1 MATVDQFMNLDDWLT
16 EAEVFEENSRQIA
29 ALPDGSSDA
38 VDEGEDTGSY
48 NIASAVGNAVATAGP
63 SWIDNL
69 LTNVGNTIGPAAL
82 SYGIEQLFPGST
94 SAQRQMAG
102 YQGGI
107 PEYDVLRARV
117 PNIPDP
123 TRRPGSG
130 GQRYFT
136 DTQYVPRGQ
145 GNALQTDATAIA
157 ALNAANPAREVKMA
171 GGGIAELS
179 KGRYLGGATDGM
191 ADKVPANIDGQQE
204 ARLSH
209 GEFVVPAD
217 VVSHLGNGNSDA
229 GAKSLYSMM
238 DRIRKA
244 RTGNKKQ
251 GKKINARKMLP
262 A

>member
-1 MATVDQFMNLDDWLT
+1 
-16 EAEVFEENSRQIA
+16 
-29 ALPDGSSDA
+29 
-38 VDEGEDTGSY
+38 
-48 NIASAVGNAVATAGP
+48 
-63 SWIDNL
+63 
-69 LTNVGNTIGPAAL
+69 
-82 SYGIEQLFPGST
+82 
-94 SAQRQMAG
+94 MAG

-107 PEYDVLRARV
+107 PQYDVLRERV

-145 GNALQTDATAIA
+145 GNALQTDAAAIA

-171 GGGIAELS
+171 AGGIAELS
-179 KGRYLGGATDGM
+179 KGRYLDGATDGM

-229 GAKSLYSMM
+229 GAKALFAMM
-238 DRIRKA
+238 DRVRKV
-244 RTGNKKQ
+244 RTGSKKQ

>member
-1 MATVDQFMNLDDWLT
+1 MYLDLDDWLT
-16 EAEVFEENSRQIA
+16 EAEALEDYNRQIA
-29 ALPDGSSDA
+29 ALPDGYDGYG
-38 VDEGEDTGSY
+38 VDEGADQGPGT
-48 NIASAVGNAVATAGP
+48 IASAVASAGP

-69 LTNVGNTIGPAAL
+69 LTNVGNIVGPAAL

-94 SAQRQMAG
+94 SVQRQMAG

-107 PEYDVLRARV
+107 PQYDVLRERV

-145 GNALQTDATAIA
+145 GNALQTDAAAIA

-171 GGGIAELS
+171 AGGIAELS
-179 KGRYLGGATDGM
+179 KGRYLGGVTDGM
-191 ADKVPANIDGQQE
+191 ADKVPARIDGKQE
-204 ARLSH
+204 ARLSD

-229 GAKSLYSMM
+229 GAKALFAMM
-238 DRIRKA
+238 DRVRKV
-244 RTGNKKQ
+244 RTGSKKQ

>member
-1 MATVDQFMNLDDWLT
+1 LYLDLDDWLT
-16 EAEVFEENSRQIA
+16 EAEALEDYNRQIA

-38 VDEGEDTGSY
+38 VDEGADQGPGTT
-48 NIASAVGNAVATAGP
+48 ASAVGNAVASAGS

-69 LTNVGNTIGPAAL
+69 LTGIENVALPAAL
-82 SYGIEQLFPGST
+82 SYGVEQLFPGFNT
-94 SAQRQMAG
+94 TQITKAG

-107 PEYDVLRARV
+107 PEYDVIRERV

-145 GNALQTDATAIA
+145 GNALQTDAAAIA

-171 GGGIAELS
+171 AGGIAELS
-179 KGRYLGGATDGM
+179 KGRYLDGATDGM

-229 GAKSLYSMM
+229 GAKALFAMM
-238 DRIRKA
+238 DRVRKA

>member
-1 MATVDQFMNLDDWLT
+1 MNLYDWLT
-16 EAEVFEENSRQIA
+16 EAE
-29 ALPDGSSDA
+29 ALRTITDSADCC
-38 VDEGEDTGSY
+38 ECRTGTTGMELTKVQTKVRMT
-48 NIASAVGNAVATAGP
+48 IASAVGNAVASAGS

-94 SAQRQMAG
+94 SVQRQMAG

-107 PEYDVLRARV
+107 PQYDVIRERV

-145 GNALQTDATAIA
+145 GNALQTDAAAIA

-171 GGGIAELS
+171 AGGIAELS
-179 KGRYLGGATDGM
+179 KGA
-191 ADKVPANIDGQQE
+191 VPWWC
-204 ARLSH
+204 
-209 GEFVVPAD
+209 
-217 VVSHLGNGNSDA
+217 
-229 GAKSLYSMM
+229 Y
-238 DRIRKA
+238 
-244 RTGNKKQ
+244 
-251 GKKINARKMLP
+251 
-262 A
+262 

>member
-29 ALPDGSSDA
+29 ALPDGYDGYG
-38 VDEGEDTGSY
+38 VDEGADQGPGT
-48 NIASAVGNAVATAGP
+48 IANAVATAGP
-63 SWIDNL
+63 SWIDSL

-94 SAQRQMAG
+94 SVQRQMAG

-107 PEYDVLRARV
+107 PEYDVLRERV